1 MIRTATI
8 FTLVFAALSFL
19 SCEVIGLDSD
29 KKTTVELS
37 VREQNVSSSRGSQYI
52 SVRCNGAWTLSLVSD
67 EGDVVWARLSATQ
80 GDGDKSDIVFSYDKN
95 DTEHARELRIVLS
108 SRTKWTDCTFI
119 QNSAVPEVVPDP
131 GHPSAGS
138 MDLSKFTWME
148 LPASDNPDLG
158 YYTHSFSMNGK
169 KYRNYSF
176 GWSQKDRIALWVAYP
191 LSRVYMSG
199 YDGRTDAWA
208 LDPLLGSLSSAPFGG
223 YAGNYARGHQLA
235 SEDRQCCYEANAQT
249 FYGTNIVPQIQDNF
263 NGGIWAT
270 LEGRVREFARS
281 ADTLYVVTGVVV
293 SSSSKKET
301 DSYGNSV
308 TVPDAFFKA
317 LLKYSKSST
326 LGAWNAAAFYYK
338 HTTYSGGVQ
347 KSHSMSIDELEEM
360 TGIDF
365 FANLPA
371 KIGEAG
377 AANVEKQ
384 DPANSSM
391 WW

>member
-1 MIRTATI
+1 M
-8 FTLVFAALSFL
+8 ALSFL
-19 SCEVIGLDSD
+19 SCEVIGLDFG

-37 VREQNVSSSRGSQYI
+37 VKEQNVSSSRGSQYI
-52 SVRCNGAWTLSLVSD
+52 SVRCNGTWTLSLVSD
-67 EGDVVWARLSATQ
+67 EGEVSWARLSAVQ
-80 GDGDKSDIVFSYDKN
+80 GAGDKSNIVFTYDKN

-108 SRTKWTDCTFI
+108 SGTKWTDCIFV
-119 QNSAVPEVVPDP
+119 QAAVAQEVVPEP
-131 GHPSAGS
+131 GKPSAAGT
-138 MDLSKFTWME
+138 DLSKVSWME
-148 LPASDNPDLG
+148 LPALDNPNLG
-158 YYTHSFSMNGK
+158 YYTHSFSMNGQ

-199 YDGRTDAWA
+199 YDGRTEAWA
-208 LDPLLGSLSSAPFGG
+208 LDPSLGSLSAAPFGG
-223 YAGNYARGHQLA
+223 YAGSYARGHQLA

-249 FYGTNIVPQIQDNF
+249 FYGTNIVPQIQENF

-326 LGAWNAAAFYYK
+326 LGVWNAAAFYYK

-347 KSHSMSIDELEEM
+347 KSHSMSIDKLEEM

-371 KIGEAG
+371 KIGDVA

-384 DPANSSM
+384 DPANSTV